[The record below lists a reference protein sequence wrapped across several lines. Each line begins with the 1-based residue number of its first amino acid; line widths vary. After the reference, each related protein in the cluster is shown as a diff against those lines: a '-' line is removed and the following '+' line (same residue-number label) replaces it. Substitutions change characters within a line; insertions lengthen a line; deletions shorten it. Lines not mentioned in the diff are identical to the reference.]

1 MENNL
6 SINSNPQPGRLRFS
20 VCSVLRSSFGLTQA
34 ELSKLA
40 NVTQADVSELEN
52 HPPYGQ
58 LDKYIRVAR
67 FFGVPVDALIRNDF
81 RFVPREGLNVPQPE
95 YIPAPT
101 EPDKLQGRQGEELA
115 LHMEKERL
123 SLLWPG
129 LVDLV
134 TPYYKLKGGSPG
146 YDILTFDDNACP
158 VCLEVKTGAPG
169 TVGFRL
175 TVNEYETAKEMSAE
189 GYPYMIRFITD
200 WGTEQ
205 QKVTDLPFDKLTDEY
220 RITPQYYR
228 CNPKPRESDRIGGI
242 AYWRQQRQLRQ
253 EDISV
258 LLDIPQCDISLY
270 ETGARKPSVG
280 VYLRLAEVLDVTVEQ
295 LIAVYDNSPKRELQ
309 ERGDVQ

>member
-6 SINSNPQPGRLRFS
+6 SINNNPQPGRLRFS
-20 VCSVLRSSFGLTQA
+20 VCSILRSSFGLTQA

-40 NVTQADVSELEN
+40 NVTQADISEMEN

-58 LDKYIRVAR
+58 LDKYVRVAR
-67 FFGVPVDALIRNDF
+67 IFGVPVDALVRNDF
-81 RFVPREGLNVPQPE
+81 RFIPMEGLRIPQSE

-101 EPDKLQGRQGEELA
+101 EPDKLQWRQGEELA
-115 LHMEKERL
+115 LRMEKERL
-123 SLLWPG
+123 ALLWPG
-129 LVDLV
+129 LVELV
-134 TPYYKLKGGSPG
+134 IPHYKLKGASPG

-158 VCLEVKTGAPG
+158 LCLEVKIGAPG

-175 TVNEYETAKEMSAE
+175 TPHEYETARELTAE

-205 QKVTDLPFDKLTDEY
+205 QKVTDLSFERLKDEY

-228 CNPKPRESDRIGGI
+228 CNPKPKEVGQINGI

-258 LLDIPQCDISLY
+258 LLDIPQCDLSLY

-280 VYLRLAEVLDVTVEQ
+280 FYLRLAEVLDVTVEQ
-295 LIAVYDNSPKRELQ
+295 LIAVYDNSPKRERQ
-309 ERGDVQ
+309 EYGDGQ